1 MLEKMSFVN
10 IMGKLEDIDRVIKKY
25 ISGYEIQ
32 LEYAAKEITNLRNLE
47 SCLGENPYT
56 DYVRR
61 VEKFAEIISL
71 NLNGAWE
78 EIDAQN
84 ACELVE
90 RAGDFFEKNSID
102 LKQLEERQAILKDFI
117 KKIEPFTDLEFDIS
131 SLRGLKFVRF
141 RFGRMPLIN
150 YEQFQEYVYN
160 QEDILFVESKR
171 DARFVYG
178 MYFVP
183 AFSKDK
189 VDTVLAS
196 MNFDRVRVPFDFEDK
211 VFFGTIGKAY
221 NMLSTELEN
230 IEAEISNRHS
240 QTMFA
245 FGINTGD
252 IVNAYNTLSMHS
264 EYYDLRKYAAKTHHD
279 YYVFIGWMPERE
291 AERMEADMASD
302 NKVILVLEE
311 ALGTARS
318 IPPTKLKNNFFVK
331 PFEFFVKMYGLPKY
345 DEIDPTPFV
354 AFTYFYLF
362 GVMFGDLGQG
372 AVLSLMGFLLY
383 KFKKSALGQILGLIG
398 ISSMVFGLMYG
409 SVFGLEE
416 LIPHLWLKP
425 AESVNNILFIPVGA
439 GVVLIFVTMILNM
452 LNAFRQKNMSKL
464 FFGPNGLS
472 GLVFYAGVI
481 GIAVSMFM
489 GQTAIGAGLIIIFIV
504 IPLILIAFKDQI
516 DSYLKRR
523 KLSIE
528 GSVPM
533 FILETVIE
541 MFEVLLTYFTNT
553 VSFVR
558 VGAFAL
564 SHAGMMSVVLLLAET
579 EAGLNPVVMV
589 LGNLLVMLMEALV
602 VGIQVLR
609 IEFYELF
616 SRYYEGGGR
625 EFIPSSLHIDGRSM
639 GASK

>member
-10 IMGKLEDIDRVIKKY
+10 IMGKVEDIDRVIRKY

-32 LEYAAKEITNLRNLE
+32 LEYAAKEITNLHNLE
-47 SCLGENPYT
+47 SCLDENPYT
-56 DYVRR
+56 AYVQ
-61 VEKFAEIISL
+61 KAERIAKIF
-71 NLNGAWE
+71 NLSVGGFWE
-78 EIDAQN
+78 EIDETN
-84 ACELVE
+84 AREIVE
-90 RAGDFFEKNSID
+90 GAGDFFEKRSAD
-102 LKQLEERQAILKDFI
+102 LKNIEERQALLKEYI
-117 KKIEPFTDLEFDIS
+117 KKIEPFIDLDFDIS
-131 SLRGLKFVRF
+131 SLKGLQFIKF

-150 YEQFQEYVYN
+150 YEQFQEYVYT
-160 QEDILFVESKR
+160 QEDILFVESKK

-183 AFSKDK
+183 SFSKDK

-196 MNFDRVRVPFDFEDK
+196 LNFDRTVVPFDFEESL
-211 VFFGTIGKAY
+211 FFGTFRKAY
-221 NMLSTELEN
+221 NMLNDRLADVEK
-230 IEAEISNRHS
+230 EISLGHS
-240 QTMFA
+240 ETAFA
-245 FGINTGD
+245 VGINNQD
-252 IVNAYNTLSMHS
+252 IINAYNTLAVYSQ
-264 EYYDLRKYAAKTHHD
+264 YYDLRKYAAKTHNG
-279 YYVFIGWMPERE
+279 YYVFIGWMPDGE
-291 AERMEADMASD
+291 AIRIEADIKSD
-302 NKVILVLEE
+302 NKVIMVLEE
-311 ALGTARS
+311 AVGSLRS
-318 IPPTKLKNNFFVK
+318 IPPTKLKNNFFVR

-354 AFTYFYLF
+354 AFTYFLLF

-372 AVLSLMGFLLY
+372 AVLSLIGLALY
-383 KFKKSALGQILGLIG
+383 KFKKAALGKILGWVG
-398 ISSMVFGLMYG
+398 ISSMFFGLMYG

-439 GVVLIFVTMILNM
+439 GIVLIFVTMVLNM
-452 LNAFRQKNMSKL
+452 INAFRQKSLSRL
-464 FFGPNGLS
+464 FFGPNGLA
-472 GLVFYAGVI
+472 GLVFYGGVI
-481 GIAVSMFM
+481 GIAAAMFT
-489 GQTAIGAGLIIIFIV
+489 GRNTIGAGLIIIFIV
-504 IPLILIAFKDQI
+504 IPLIIIAFKDQI

-523 KLSIE
+523 KLAIE

-533 FILETVIE
+533 FLLETVIE

-579 EAGLNPVVMV
+579 GNGLNPVVMV

-625 EFIPSSLHIDGRSM
+625 EFIPSSMHIGKRD
-639 GASK
+639 

>member
-10 IMGKLEDIDRVIKKY
+10 IMGKAEDIDRVIRKY
-25 ISGYEIQ
+25 ISDYEIQ
-32 LEYAAKEITNLRNLE
+32 LEYAAKEITNLHNLE
-47 SCLGENPYT
+47 SCLEENPYT
-56 DYVRR
+56 EYVQRA
-61 VEKFAEIISL
+61 EKFAGVINL
-71 NLNGAWE
+71 NLNAVWE
-78 EIDAQN
+78 EIDAEN
-84 ACELVE
+84 AKSIIES
-90 RAGDFFEKNSID
+90 ASDFFEKNSLH
-102 LKQLEERQAILKDFI
+102 LKQMEDRQALLKDFT
-117 KKIEPFTDLEFDIS
+117 KKIEPFTDLEFDIF
-131 SLRGLKFVRF
+131 SLKDLGFIRF

-150 YEQFQEYVYN
+150 YEQFREYVYN
-160 QEDILFVESKR
+160 QEDILFMESKR

-178 MYFVP
+178 VYFVP
-183 AFSKDK
+183 EFRKDK

-196 MNFDRVRVPFDFEDK
+196 MNFDRVRVPFE
-211 VFFGTIGKAY
+211 FGEKGFSGTPGKAY
-221 NMLSTELEN
+221 NMLSAELEDV
-230 IEAEISNRHS
+230 EKEISAGHS

-245 FGINTGD
+245 FGINAQD
-252 IVNAYNTLSMHS
+252 VINAYNTLAMYS
-264 EYYDLRKYAAKTHHD
+264 EYYDLRKYAAKTHHG

-291 AERMEADMASD
+291 AARIEADMAND

-311 ALGTARS
+311 AVGKSHS
-318 IPPTKLKNNFFVK
+318 IPPTKLKNNFFVR

-354 AFTYFYLF
+354 ALTYFFLF

-372 AVLSLMGFLLY
+372 AVLSLIGILLY
-383 KFKKSALGQILGLIG
+383 RFKKAALGKILALVGV
-398 ISSMVFGLMYG
+398 SSMFFGLMYG

-439 GVVLIFVTMILNM
+439 GVVLIFITMIFNM
-452 LNAFRQKNMSKL
+452 INAIRQKNISKL
-464 FFGPNGLS
+464 FFGPNGLA
-472 GLVFYAGVI
+472 GIVFYAGVV
-481 GIAVSMFM
+481 GIAVSMFT
-489 GQTAIGAGLIIIFIV
+489 GRKIIGGGLIVIFIV
-504 IPLILIAFKDQI
+504 IPLMLIAFREQI

-523 KLSIE
+523 KLHIE

-533 FILETVIE
+533 MILEMVIE
-541 MFEVLLTYFTNT
+541 LFEVLLTYFTNT

-579 EAGLNPVVMV
+579 GNGLNPVVMV

-602 VGIQVLR
+602 VSIQVLR

-625 EFIPSSLHIDGRSM
+625 EFIPSSIHIGKD
-639 GASK
+639 K